1 MAFYPSQQDWG
12 SVTATPDEFDDWG
25 LITSAPVA
33 SWDLNRDYI
42 QPALL
47 QNSPSFFAPAVVNR
61 NTLTPARYDN
71 AQTFY
76 APTAAARNT
85 LTPALFSNSPTFY
98 AATVGRGPVGL
109 LPARYNNAQIF
120 YGPTVLRGAIALSP
134 ARLDNAQTFHGPT
147 LLRGAVTL
155 APSLYANTGAFYT
168 ASLANLQQRYAR
180 PEADVSQGLWTPSSG
195 SDLYAMVD
203 EDPENDTDFISAAT
217 PTTCQMRLQPVRD
230 PQTSSGQV
238 VRYRARSSTGSTLVA
253 RLKQGS
259 TTIATAT
266 HAGVAASFTEYSMTL
281 TAGEC
286 DAITDYADLRVELEA
301 V

>member
-25 LITSAPVA
+25 LITSAPSV

-47 QNSPSFFAPAVVNR
+47 QNSSSFFAPAVLNR
-61 NTLTPARYDN
+61 NTLTPARYSN

-76 APTAAARNT
+76 APSVAARNT
-85 LTPALFSNSPTFY
+85 LTPALFSNAQTFY
-98 AATVGRGPVGL
+98 AATVVRGPVGL
-109 LPARYNNAQIF
+109 LPSLYTNAQTF
-120 YGPTVLRGAIALSP
+120 YGPTVLRGTITLTP
-134 ARLDNAQTFHGPT
+134 ARLDNAQTFYQPVVTAGGVSVLPG
-147 LLRGAVTL
+147 LLTNAQT
-155 APSLYANTGAFYT
+155 FYS
-168 ASLANLQQRYAR
+168 ASLVNLQQRYAR
-180 PEADVSQGLWTPSSG
+180 PEADISQGAWTPSTG

-203 EDPENDTDFISAAT
+203 EDVPSDTDYISAAT
-217 PTTCQMRLQPVRD
+217 PTTCQLRLQPVID

-238 VRYRARSSTGSTLVA
+238 VRYRARSSTGSTLIA

-266 HAGVAASFTEYSMTL
+266 HTGVAASFTEYSMTL

-286 DAITDYADLRVELEA
+286 DAITDYTDLRVELEA
-301 V
+301 A